1 MSFSRGNSYLHY
13 HLMTSE
19 SYTSFQVPEEGYTAL
34 FNALPGNCYLLQNNA
49 PHFTILAATP
59 GILNLSGSTREDLV
73 GKSLFE
79 AFPSNPQDANDTG
92 ESNLRA
98 SLSHV
103 IRYKAAHQLPTQRY
117 DVMDE
122 KGEFIVRYW
131 KAENLPVFDANG
143 EVACIIHSTEDIT
156 SQVKSKEIKEQL
168 RGLEESEHDLRSL
181 VKQIEESEKRLY
193 NIVNQINAGIAQA
206 TTHGKFTDANERFCQ
221 LTGYT
226 KEELLEQTVKDITHP
241 DDWPRNEELVAK
253 ALREGKNFFIEKR
266 YIRKDGSI
274 VWVNNSVS
282 IVTDSN
288 GEKFVTAV
296 SVDITDQI
304 TNRQK
309 LEESEERFRS
319 MADASPVMIW
329 TLDAQGNS
337 TYYNRRAAEFTGHNE
352 EALREGKSWQVAIH
366 PDDIEFAGG
375 VVRNAVINHIPYE
388 MECRMQRADG
398 EWRWLINHGTPR
410 FGGKGEYFGFV
421 GSSMDI
427 TEHKKNQQELQNA
440 LEQVRLSKEA
450 AELGTFD
457 MDLEKGTMHWDDRCR
472 TLFGISHHDTVTYE
486 KDFVGGLHPDDRERI
501 TKVIDNLFIKSISN
515 GDYDVEYRTVGVE
528 DGVVRWV
535 RAKGKVYFN
544 ESDQPLRFIGSVL
557 DITEKVSDLQK
568 IEALVEERTKELAN
582 ANETLQQIN
591 KELQRSNSNLEE
603 FAHAASHD
611 LKEPVRKI
619 HYFANQLKDQLSTH
633 LGEAEVRSFNRIE
646 NAIQRMGNLIDDL
659 LLYSHVSHRP
669 HETES
674 INLNQKVQGVLE
686 DLELDI
692 QEKKADIQVEQLPM
706 VNGYRRQLQQLFQ
719 NLISNALKY
728 SKRDVPPRITISA
741 SRVIENEK
749 AYHLIAVKDN
759 GIGFNQEYAEKI
771 FQMFTRLHG
780 KGEYSGTGVGLSIA
794 KKVVDNHHGF
804 IKAKSQPGEGSTFE
818 IYLPV

>member
-1 MSFSRGNSYLHY
+1 
-13 HLMTSE
+13 MTTEPS
-19 SYTSFQVPEEGYTAL
+19 TSFQVPEESYTTL

-49 PHFTILAATP
+49 PHFTILAATS
-59 GILNLSGSTREDLV
+59 GILNLSGSTREDV
-73 GKSLFE
+73 IGKGLFE
-79 AFPSNPQDANDTG
+79 TFPSNPQDANDTG
-92 ESNLRA
+92 ESKLRA

-103 IRYKAAHQLPTQRY
+103 ISHKDAHQLPTQRY

-122 KGEFIVRYW
+122 NGEFIERYW
-131 KAENLPVFDANG
+131 KAENLPVLDPNG
-143 EVACIIHSTEDIT
+143 EVAYIIHTTEDIT

-168 RGLEESEHDLRSL
+168 RGLEESEHDLRDL

-206 TTHGKFTDANERFCQ
+206 TTHGRFTDANERFCQ

-226 KEELLEQTVKDITHP
+226 KEELLEHTIKDLTHP
-241 DDWPRNEELVAK
+241 DDWPRNEELVVK
-253 ALREGKNFFIEKR
+253 ALREGENFFIEKR

-282 IVTDSN
+282 IVTDSQ

-329 TLDAQGNS
+329 TLDEQGNS

-352 EALREGKSWQVAIH
+352 EELREGKSWQVAIH

-375 VVRNAVINHIPYE
+375 VVRNAVINRIPYE

-398 EWRWLINHGTPR
+398 EWRWLLNNGTPR

-421 GSSMDI
+421 GSSIDI
-427 TEHKKNQQELQNA
+427 TEHKRNQQELQNA

-472 TLFGISHHDTVTYE
+472 ILFGISHHDTVTYE

-501 TKVIDNLFIKSISN
+501 TKVIDNLFVKSISN
-515 GDYDVEYRTVGVE
+515 GDYDVEYRTVGAE

-544 ESDQPLRFIGSVL
+544 ESDQPVRFIGSVL
-557 DITEKVSDLQK
+557 DITGKVSALQK
-568 IEALVEERTKELAN
+568 IEALVEERTKELAS

-619 HYFANQLKDQLSTH
+619 HYFTNQLKDQLSTH
-633 LGEAEVRSFNRIE
+633 LGEAEIRSFNRIE
-646 NAIQRMGNLIDDL
+646 NAVKRMGNLIDDL
-659 LLYSHVSHRP
+659 LLYSHVSQRP
-669 HETES
+669 HETEN

-692 QEKKADIQVEQLPM
+692 QEKKAVIHVEKLPI

-728 SKRDVPPRITISA
+728 SKRDVPPHITISA
-741 SRVIENEK
+741 SKVIENEK
-749 AYHLIAVKDN
+749 AYYLIAVKDN
-759 GIGFNQEYAEKI
+759 GIGFAPEYAGKI

-794 KKVVDNHHGF
+794 KKVVDNHNGF
-804 IKAKSQPGEGSTFE
+804 IKAISQPGEGSTFE